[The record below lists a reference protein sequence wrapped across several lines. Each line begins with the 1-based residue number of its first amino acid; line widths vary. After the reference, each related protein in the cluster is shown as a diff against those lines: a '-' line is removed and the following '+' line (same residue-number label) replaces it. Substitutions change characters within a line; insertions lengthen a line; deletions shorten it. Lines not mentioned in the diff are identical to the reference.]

1 MTDPRDLL
9 RSYLRQRRELGEEE
23 LVLDRLSA
31 GELQALLADTPA
43 APAARVPAAEPRREE
58 ARREPAGPG
67 REPAP
72 SDVRE
77 AGREDGLE
85 KVEVHVRAGA
95 PVPGSAPH
103 PPSPRAPAAYVS
115 AEEISSLPILSE
127 VREIAL
133 GCPRCGLAKTRRHVV
148 FGEGREDADVMVV
161 GEAPGQEEDRSGRP
175 FVGRAGKLLDLVLQS
190 SGFSREDVY
199 ICNVLKCRPP
209 QNRNPQPDEVS
220 ACSPYLLRQV
230 ELVQPRV
237 ILAFG
242 TFAAQTLLG
251 TDVSIGKLRGRTHQ
265 YQGVPLVPT
274 YHPAACLRHPAWVRS
289 VWEDLQRARGVLDA
303 S

>member
-1 MTDPRDLL
+1 VTDPRELL
-9 RSYLRQRRELGEEE
+9 RSYLRQRQELGEAE

-31 GELQALLADTPA
+31 AELQDLLADRPA
-43 APAARVPAAEPRREE
+43 APAARVPAAAPRREGPAADPRRESAPIEPRRE
-58 ARREPAGPG
+58 A
-67 REPAP
+67 AP
-72 SDVRE
+72 E
-77 AGREDGLE
+77 GLE
-85 KVEVHVRAGA
+85 RVEVHVRAGA

-133 GCPRCGLAKTRRHVV
+133 GCPRCGLAKTRTHVV

-190 SGFSREDVY
+190 AGFSRDAVY

-251 TDVSIGKLRGRTHQ
+251 TDVSIGKLRGKTHQ
-265 YQGVPLVPT
+265 YRGVPLVPT

-289 VWEDLQRARGVLDA
+289 VWEDLQRARAVLDA